1 MKSEHLSY
9 IEHKAKQE
17 KKELSCLATI
27 ILFTLPISI
36 GIYYW
41 FVDDIIF
48 DYNTVSPF
56 SGFFIFLLMAILL
69 TSIASFSVKIVWKK
83 YNAEID
89 NANETIL
96 SLINSEDISPNDL
109 FRLKKDYI
117 ERKLDKDGITHDEF
131 IWHSEQICWGC
142 GNFHSDKK
150 YNYCHK
156 ATKTKTWKEGA
167 IRYTK
172 TLEKTAYIPLCPTCI
187 NTIMTE
193 KIADKKNK
201 PYIITIDIILS
212 IIIII
217 LCAYY
222 TKNVGDG
229 ILLGLIICTFGQII
243 LFPMSD
249 LLLMPFIKKTKHFS
263 PKWDFNKIPSIK
275 RFLDK

>member
-9 IEHKAKQE
+9 IEQKAKQE
-17 KKELSCLATI
+17 KKGLSCLAII
-27 ILFTLPISI
+27 ILFILPFSI

-41 FVDDIIF
+41 FVDDIIL

-56 SGFFIFLLMAILL
+56 SGFFIFLLIAISL
-69 TSIASFSVKIVWKK
+69 TSIASFIVKTVWKE

-89 NANETIL
+89 NANETIS
-96 SLINSEDISPNDL
+96 SLINSEDLSPNDL

-117 ERKLDKDGITHDEF
+117 ERKLEKDGITQDEY
-131 IWHSEQICWGC
+131 IWHSSQICWGC
-142 GNFHSDKK
+142 GNFHGDKK
-150 YNYCHK
+150 YSYCHR
-156 ATKTKTWKEGA
+156 AIKTKSWKDRG

-172 TLEKTAYIPLCPTCI
+172 TLEKTEYVPLCPTCF
-187 NTIMTE
+187 NTAMAE
-193 KIADKKNK
+193 KIAYEKER

-212 IIIII
+212 IITII

-229 ILLGLIICTFGQII
+229 ILLGLMICVFGQVVIYLI
-243 LFPMSD
+243 SCLLFS
-249 LLLMPFIKKTKHFS
+249 PFRKKTKHFR
-263 PKWDFNKIPSIK
+263 PKWNFDKIPSIK